1 MQYLSE
7 KTITDNIPLL
17 ENITTDNLISA
28 DTYNE
33 AKILQKFMQIDHK
46 NQRLLYMCAI
56 QISIIGYGNKNYGSI
71 RDEDDKVYEI
81 KTIFNQNGIKFNE
94 QLSAKYSEDELSA
107 RRLLRLFREHIKKFI
122 EKNNRPSYLWIKY
135 ADKSDLNEK
144 YKNICFPGAEHL
156 IKTKEEALFLL
167 NTYRSLDNM
176 MNTKFSD
183 RLKRIYIARKI
194 YTFNEVEKL

>member
-81 KTIFNQNGIKFNE
+81 KTIF
-94 QLSAKYSEDELSA
+94 
-107 RRLLRLFREHIKKFI
+107 
-122 EKNNRPSYLWIKY
+122 
-135 ADKSDLNEK
+135 
-144 YKNICFPGAEHL
+144 
-156 IKTKEEALFLL
+156 
-167 NTYRSLDNM
+167 
-176 MNTKFSD
+176 
-183 RLKRIYIARKI
+183 
-194 YTFNEVEKL
+194 